1 MAIVLPRSGMTET
14 TPDCART
21 KTNAPKPWAARVLEE
36 IQKETGKSFI
46 LEEALNAVCKQNM
59 EFWTFY
65 SRTGILLRVSHDTP
79 PTPGVNDHIAS
90 VTIFPKEVEECQFD
104 LEISTMKN
112 PSSQQSLPKGKI
124 DSLAST
130 FMRAAQIE
138 DAPLGFEIST
148 MKNPA
153 SKQSLPK
160 GKIDSLA
167 SIFIRAVQKEDAP
180 LTVHEMANAFQANAT
195 DELPMPSNIKSPKKE
210 KEEPVV
216 SGAESQLIELTLAV
230 RRTVS
235 HVNVP
240 LTASIIV
247 QDLSAK
253 DSEQSKARQV
263 VIVPSG
269 ISCIPGSLIPT
280 NDVQSLKDNAKQISI
295 EIERHI
301 DPSFPK
307 SLVVGIQAP
316 ALPVLK
322 SVMSELNK
330 QGIQFAE

>member
-1 MAIVLPRSGMTET
+1 MAIVLPRSGMIET

-59 EFWTFY
+59 EHWTFY
-65 SRTGILLRVSHDTP
+65 STGMLLRVSHDTP
-79 PTPGVNDHIAS
+79 PTPGVNDHIES
-90 VTIFPKEVEECQFD
+90 VKIFPEETEEGQSGF
-104 LEISTMKN
+104 EISTMKN
-112 PSSQQSLPKGKI
+112 PSSQQSLP
-124 DSLAST
+124 
-130 FMRAAQIE
+130 E
-138 DAPLGFEIST
+138 
-148 MKNPA
+148 
-153 SKQSLPK
+153 

-195 DELPMPSNIKSPKKE
+195 DELPMPSNK
-210 KEEPVV
+210 EPVV
-216 SGAESQLIELTLAV
+216 SGAKSQLIELTLAV

-247 QDLSAK
+247 QDQSAK

-263 VIVPSG
+263 VLVPSG
-269 ISCIPGSLIPT
+269 TSCIPGSLIPT
-280 NDVQSLKDNAKQISI
+280 NVVQALKDNAKQIFI

-307 SLVVGIQAP
+307 SLVEGMQAP

-322 SVMSELNK
+322 NVMSELNK